1 MRSTISFIS
10 VQVYWNISH
19 GLLIQFQISA
29 LTCICCLYF
38 NFGAHIALKTERKWL
53 LYDARAR
60 YRIEADNTLGTA
72 LYLQVLCSCN
82 IIELTC
88 FYINLFTRI
97 GTVSNTWCLLIKHIS
112 LKFLIV
118 VAGEMEHF

>member
-1 MRSTISFIS
+1 M
-10 VQVYWNISH
+10 
-19 GLLIQFQISA
+19 LIQFQISA

-38 NFGAHIALKTERKWL
+38 NFGAHIALKTERKSL

-97 GTVSNTWCLLIKHIS
+97 GTGIEHVVPADKTHLI
-112 LKFLIV
+112 KFLIV
-118 VAGEMEHF
+118 VAGEMEYF